1 MTFKRQ
7 SPTIVLQTVVSLT
20 GVYLSVIVAAVL
32 WSVELD
38 ANVTPRTLAT
48 QGAIIFPVR
57 IAASS
62 LQLDSKRAMNETDAS
77 GRSVHRLH
85 KTANVSG

>member
-1 MTFKRQ
+1 M
-7 SPTIVLQTVVSLT
+7 SLTVVFLT

-32 WSVELD
+32 WSVTLD

-48 QGAIIFPVR
+48 QGAIIFPIR

-77 GRSVHRLH
+77 GRSVHRLLQ
-85 KTANVSG
+85 TANVSGSAIVEKAH